1 MKNKNKSFIC
11 MLLVCA
17 LVVTMFPIS
26 AMAAKRKV
34 VPSKVQLTKISAPAY
49 NQINIKWKKASN
61 ATHYKIY
68 YKKAKA
74 KKWTSVATVK
84 GNRRSYT
91 HTSSKKR
98 AIKPGQKYTY
108 TVKAYN
114 SKSKRNGKYDSK
126 GKTTYTKPQKVK
138 MRYAKLASNKK
149 SVTVKWYQPKGSTHV
164 RVYRKVAGDSWKR
177 LATLKAKT
185 TTYVDKKPIRGKS
198 YYMVRSYY
206 SPTKIY
212 GSYSSS
218 KLVNMRHNHV
228 YGSWVIKKKVTCTSD
243 GYDVRKC
250 KYCDH
255 TQRRDIPKMGHNMQA
270 EYVKIVYWQCN
281 NCHAH
286 FGNEDDIAT
295 HVLTVCG
302 CGYTVVEKND
312 TIVKKYKCTQ
322 CNLTKP
328 GDVLTPC
335 EHKISDWYIV
345 SNPTCVIDGEKAR
358 FCYRCNKKESI
369 VLPNLEG
376 KHEYERVAYNPSTGI
391 YTYKCKYCEDSYFS
405 KV

>member
-61 ATHYKIY
+61 ATHHKIY

-164 RVYRKVAGDSWKR
+164 RVYRKVA
-177 LATLKAKT
+177 
-185 TTYVDKKPIRGKS
+185 VKS
-198 YYMVRSYY
+198 
-206 SPTKIY
+206 
-212 GSYSSS
+212 
-218 KLVNMRHNHV
+218 
-228 YGSWVIKKKVTCTSD
+228 
-243 GYDVRKC
+243 
-250 KYCDH
+250 
-255 TQRRDIPKMGHNMQA
+255 
-270 EYVKIVYWQCN
+270 
-281 NCHAH
+281 
-286 FGNEDDIAT
+286 
-295 HVLTVCG
+295 
-302 CGYTVVEKND
+302 
-312 TIVKKYKCTQ
+312 
-322 CNLTKP
+322 
-328 GDVLTPC
+328 
-335 EHKISDWYIV
+335 
-345 SNPTCVIDGEKAR
+345 
-358 FCYRCNKKESI
+358 
-369 VLPNLEG
+369 
-376 KHEYERVAYNPSTGI
+376 
-391 YTYKCKYCEDSYFS
+391 
-405 KV
+405 

>member
-1 MKNKNKSFIC
+1 MVLIF
-11 MLLVCA
+11 A
-17 LVVTMFPIS
+17 LVFTMLPVS
-26 AMAAKRKV
+26 VMAARSKAI
-34 VPSKVQLTKISAPAY
+34 PSKVQLTKISATAY
-49 NQINIKWKKASN
+49 NKINIQWKKASN

-68 YKKAKA
+68 YKKSGS

-84 GNRRSYT
+84 SNYRSYT
-91 HTSSKKR
+91 HTSSKSKS
-98 AIKPGQKYTY
+98 IVPGQKYTY

-114 SKSKRNGKYDSK
+114 SKSKRYGKYDTK

-164 RVYRKVAGDSWKR
+164 RLYRKVAGDSWKR

-212 GSYSSS
+212 GSYSAS
-218 KLVNMRHNHV
+218 KLINMRHNHD
-228 YGSWVIKKKVTCTSD
+228 YGNWVTKKKVTCTKD
-243 GYDVRKC
+243 GYDIRKC
-250 KYCDH
+250 KYCDY

-270 EYVKIVYWQCN
+270 EYVILGYYECLL
-281 NCHAH
+281 CHAK
-286 FGNEDDIAT
+286 FADGDDIGT
-295 HVLTVCG
+295 HCLTVCG
-302 CGYTVVEKND
+302 GTYKAVSKKD
-312 TIVKKYKCTQ
+312 TKVKQYKCTQ
-322 CNLTKP
+322 CSLTKP

-345 SNPTCVIDGEKAR
+345 SNPTCVMDGEKAR
-358 FCYRCNKKESI
+358 FCYRCKKRESI
-369 VLPNLEG
+369 TLPTLNG
-376 KHEYERVAYNPSTGI
+376 KHEYVLVGSSSDSKYD
-391 YTYKCKYCEDSYFS
+391 TYMCKYCGEMKFVNH
-405 KV
+405 K